1 MNKKIMK
8 KSVVVEDEQDQ
19 DQEEHQLLEMN
30 NWIRRNNNCERFKSW
45 KYDEQKDQEE
55 RGLNHGERMN

>member
-8 KSVVVEDEQDQ
+8 RNVVVEDEQDQ

-30 NWIRRNNNCERFKSW
+30 KWIRRNNNCERFKSW
-45 KYDEQKDQEE
+45 RNDEQKDQEE
-55 RGLNHGERMN
+55 QQL